1 MEYCMRKLL
10 AFALLAAIAA
20 PVVARPES
28 SSHDQDPNRVIC
40 RSEPVIGSRLQS
52 KRTCL
57 TSSQWAQ
64 MERDQR
70 DTVDRVQRSGQRPG
84 Q

>member
-1 MEYCMRKLL
+1 MRKVI
-10 AFALLAAIAA
+10 AFALLATITA
-20 PVVARPES
+20 PVAARPES
-28 SSHDQDPNRVIC
+28 SSHNQDPNRVIC

-57 TSSQWAQ
+57 TSSEWAR

-70 DTVDRVQRSGQRPG
+70 ETVDRIQAYKPNNGN
-84 Q
+84 